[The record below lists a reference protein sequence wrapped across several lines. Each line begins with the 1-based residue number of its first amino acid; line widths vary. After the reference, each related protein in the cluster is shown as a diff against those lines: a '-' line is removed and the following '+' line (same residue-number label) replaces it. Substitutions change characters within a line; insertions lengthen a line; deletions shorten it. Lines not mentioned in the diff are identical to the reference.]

1 MSLNINA
8 LDDDTPLAVEEPKTA
23 EQRSELA
30 IRENIGR
37 VEGAI
42 SEFDRIAAGLAELHR
57 RFPVDL
63 VYDVTTTKGMA
74 EATAHRAAWRD
85 PRIAVEKFRKAAK
98 APVLQLGK
106 DIDAR
111 AAWITEQLLLGEEP
125 IDKLIKAEEQRKR
138 EERQARE
145 MAETKRLM
153 DMQDAIAGIH
163 MEVMAVSQKTAA
175 DMQALLDEMRGRT
188 LDPLVYQE
196 MIDQAK
202 AALAAAISKL
212 ETGVKA
218 KLWEEDQAR
227 LRAEAEEAARKRRA
241 EEDAE
246 RARIAAE
253 QKVEADRLATERV
266 EIARERAALA
276 AAQEA
281 ARKAAEPPPAPA
293 PAPVAVVQPTV
304 APRPAVPVHP
314 SVEGAEYSYSWDEES
329 FAGCFD
335 SIEAA
340 LAMAADE
347 RPDDGFEG
355 AHSVYIGENRD
366 ARSMFKPEWI
376 GHCIEEYISEM
387 LGMEVGEAAENFSL
401 TREQQVALGTLVL
414 DWIEAGP
421 GFHCYGVK
429 NIKQYTLPAASESA
443 A

>member
-1 MSLNINA
+1 MSLNLNT

-23 EQRSELA
+23 EQRTELA

-57 RFPVDL
+57 RFPIDV

-74 EATAHRAAWRD
+74 EAIAHRAAWRD

-111 AAWITEQLLLGEEP
+111 ASWITDELLKGEEP
-125 IDKLIKAEEQRKR
+125 IDALIKAEEQRKR

-153 DMQDAIAGIH
+153 DMQDAIAAIH
-163 MEVMAVSQKTAA
+163 MEVMTASQKTAA
-175 DMQALLDEMRGRT
+175 DMQALLDEMRTRE
-188 LDPLVYQE
+188 LDPAVFQE
-196 MIDQAK
+196 MIDQGK
-202 AALAAAISKL
+202 AALAAAIAKL

-246 RARIAAE
+246 RERVRKEQEAERQRLAAE
-253 QKVEADRLATERV
+253 RAEIDRQ
-266 EIARERAALA
+266 RAELA

-293 PAPVAVVQPTV
+293 PAPAPVAQPAEPIRAAAAPSDTTIKLEDINARLSPIQIDAAGLALLGFQPVGTERAAKLYRERDFAEICHRLTEHLHAV
-304 APRPAVPVHP
+304 AEAVP
-314 SVEGAEYSYSWDEES
+314 A
-329 FAGCFD
+329 
-335 SIEAA
+335 
-340 LAMAADE
+340 
-347 RPDDGFEG
+347 
-355 AHSVYIGENRD
+355 
-366 ARSMFKPEWI
+366 
-376 GHCIEEYISEM
+376 
-387 LGMEVGEAAENFSL
+387 
-401 TREQQVALGTLVL
+401 
-414 DWIEAGP
+414 
-421 GFHCYGVK
+421 
-429 NIKQYTLPAASESA
+429 
-443 A
+443 